1 MVCEFND
8 YENSSFQ
15 PYSEII
21 KPLYE
26 KRAGILLSHK
36 KNSSDVELE
45 FVSYGDTGYFVGSIN
60 PVYPE
65 HIPIPPIK
73 KLWTAGNELQD
84 TRFDLISWVISE
96 ELEAKDIKQIDQK
109 YLPDAL
115 TLQFLVKVI
124 FLKKIS
130 IPFLTFDFYFHR
142 ITI

>member
-124 FLKKIS
+124 FLKKI
-130 IPFLTFDFYFHR
+130 
-142 ITI
+142 